1 MPRVTGAARP
11 TSAVVLTMRLAG
23 YIHVSR
29 LFSIGLDLEV
39 ELKDRLSKMTK
50 MKTRYSCDSM

>member
-11 TSAVVLTMRLAG
+11 TSAVVLTMRLAS
-23 YIHVSR
+23 YIH
-29 LFSIGLDLEV
+29 EV
-39 ELKDRLSKMTK
+39 EVKDMLSKVTK

>member
-11 TSAVVLTMRLAG
+11 TSAVVLTVRLAS

-29 LFSIGLDLEV
+29 LLSIGLALEV
-39 ELKDRLSKMTK
+39 EVKDRLSKMTK
-50 MKTRYSCDSM
+50 MKTHYSCDSM